1 MIGGL
6 ASVLSVTAL
15 ATEGWWQSQ
24 SAKHGL
30 WTASTD
36 GSSKSIFIGQY
47 EGYKVEIKRYQKAK
61 FK

>member
-6 ASVLSVTAL
+6 ASVMSVAAL

-24 SAKHGL
+24 SAEHGL

-36 GSSKSIFIGQY
+36 GGSKSIFIGQD
-47 EGYKVEIKRYQKAK
+47 EGYKVKIHLYQKK
-61 FK
+61 N

>member
-36 GSSKSIFIGQY
+36 GGSKSIFIGQD
-47 EGYKVEIKRYQKAK
+47 EGYKVKIHLYQKK
-61 FK
+61 IE